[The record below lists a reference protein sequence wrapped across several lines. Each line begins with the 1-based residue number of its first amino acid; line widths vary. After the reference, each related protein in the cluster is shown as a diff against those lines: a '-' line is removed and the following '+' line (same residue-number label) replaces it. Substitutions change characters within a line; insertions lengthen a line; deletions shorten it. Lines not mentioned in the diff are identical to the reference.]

1 MFEGVSPH
9 FISFP
14 SRPFRAVPRARNEGR
29 KGVVRRMPLLVYT
42 ISLSAAG
49 VPSPTPVS
57 EDQPRPQAGRT
68 RFETDDRSVATHQE
82 AAAHRQGCPQ
92 RYPGRDRLRPHLRRH
107 PRTTP
112 GPRHQAERG
121 GARRDI
127 RCQPHHHSP
136 RPLAPG
142 PRAGGAVTA
151 EPRRGG
157 RQPEHRRGPADPI
170 RPPHSRAR
178 HHRTGHRQRHRR
190 ASGRVAR
197 DGGAGTI
204 QLRPWRPGRRHPP
217 VRRVPPEACRDGA
230 QRSSGEFPAQPGVAD
245 LADHRPVRKRR
256 SLALLVRRAQRDP
269 STPSRRAT
277 RSAR

>member
-1 MFEGVSPH
+1 MPLYTKKVKECLRVFRH
-9 FISFP
+9 IFISFP
-14 SRPFRAVPRARNEGR
+14 SRVLPGGAARSERGAERGGAPDAAACVHYFAISRRRA
-29 KGVVRRMPLLVYT
+29 
-42 ISLSAAG
+42 
-49 VPSPTPVS
+49 SPTPVS

-121 GARRDI
+121 SARRDI
-127 RCQPHHHSP
+127 RRQPHHHSP

-157 RQPEHRRGPADPI
+157 RQPEHRRGPADPF
-170 RPPHSRAR
+170 RPPHRRAR

-190 ASGRVAR
+190 APGRVAR

-204 QLRPWRPGRRHPP
+204 QLRPWRPGAPAS
-217 VRRVPPEACRDGA
+217 ACPA
-230 QRSSGEFPAQPGVAD
+230 SS
-245 LADHRPVRKRR
+245 
-256 SLALLVRRAQRDP
+256 
-269 STPSRRAT
+269 T
-277 RSAR
+277 